1 MRRKIVFVIMA
12 VLASAFGLQALTVS
26 QLRCEGLTNPQ
37 GIDVTEPR
45 LSWILNSDA
54 SEQRQAAYQIL
65 VASTAKN
72 LKANNGDLWDSGEV
86 SSDRSIEN
94 VYAGA
99 ELTSRTQ
106 CFWKVRVWDK
116 DGKVSDWSEPAQWT
130 MGLLAPEDWGKAQW
144 VG

>member
-1 MRRKIVFVIMA
+1 MQRLKIILVIMA
-12 VLASAFGLQALTVS
+12 VLASAFGLRAFTVT
-26 QLRCEGLTNPQ
+26 QLSCEGLTNPQ

-54 SEQRQAAYQIL
+54 QGQRQTAYQIL
-65 VASTAKN
+65 VASTARN
-72 LKANNGDLWDSGEV
+72 LKADKGDLWDSGEV

-99 ELTSRTQ
+99 ELTSRAQ

-116 DGKVSDWSEPAQWT
+116 DGNVSDWSEPAQWT
-130 MGLLAPEDWGKAQW
+130 MGPL
-144 VG
+144 